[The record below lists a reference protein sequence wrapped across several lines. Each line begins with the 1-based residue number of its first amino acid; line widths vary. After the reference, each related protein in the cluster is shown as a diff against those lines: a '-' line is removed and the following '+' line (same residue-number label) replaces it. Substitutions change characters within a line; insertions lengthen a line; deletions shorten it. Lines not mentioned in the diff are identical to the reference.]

1 MNECLRKDF
10 LEFTYQRSMKVV
22 IQLVCKQCP
31 QTMKYACSSGRGP
44 YIYVVYVFIH
54 THTHTHTH
62 KSTCQWRVTKLN
74 RGVTD
79 WVLRNLTFRDWHVGD
94 ILEGAS
100 RGGAAVVN
108 VWGRGR
114 VEGRA
119 GERREGEGKEGEVE
133 GREGRGGEKVG
144 RGEVEWWCSCSEGL
158 SQPCGQLWYW
168 TDFYIL

>member
-1 MNECLRKDF
+1 MHV
-10 LEFTYQRSMKVV
+10 QVV
-22 IQLVCKQCP
+22 
-31 QTMKYACSSGRGP
+31 GGH
-44 YIYVVYVFIH
+44 IYMWCIYLY
-54 THTHTHTH
+54 THTHTQ

-108 VWGRGR
+108 VWGKGR

-119 GERREGEGKEGEVE
+119 GERREGEGKEGEGKEGEVE
-133 GREGRGGEKVG
+133 GREGRGKSGQRGSWMVMQLQWGFKPTLWTTLILDWFLHPVKVSYWPVI
-144 RGEVEWWCSCSEGL
+144 RGPWVRQFWRPSHPKGGS
-158 SQPCGQLWYW
+158 
-168 TDFYIL
+168 